1 MSLEYTAAWEQDE
14 THDQPT
20 DYSQEEI
27 DAMDTQDLLML
38 YKKTGDQN
46 LKWPLVLRYEN
57 LVKNVALQIRGV
69 YSSFAQVD
77 DIVDEGIIALL
88 GAIDKY
94 DPDKGVK
101 FETYVA
107 KRIRGMVI
115 DLARKQDWLP
125 RNIRQRAK
133 EIDRAVSSLSN
144 SLGRFPTDEEVAEH
158 LDIPLERYQKD
169 AASVS
174 LGNILSLDA
183 LMDTANFDGYRFEI
197 PADEDEGQ
205 PEAMLQEQEL
215 QNDLAMSIR
224 RLRKN
229 EQIVLSLYYEKNL
242 SMKEIAQVMDVS
254 KPRVSQIHARAI
266 QKLRTYMKG
275 YLEEASAS
283 SEQPQDGKKVSHNA

>member
-1 MSLEYTAAWEQDE
+1 M
-14 THDQPT
+14 
-20 DYSQEEI
+20 
-27 DAMDTQDLLML
+27 
-38 YKKTGDQN
+38 
-46 LKWPLVLRYEN
+46 RYEN

-77 DIVDEGIIALL
+77 DIVDEGIITLL
-88 GAIDKY
+88 TAIDKY
-94 DPDKGVK
+94 DPEKGVK

-107 KRIRGMVI
+107 KRIRGMVV

-133 EIDRAVSSLSN
+133 EIDRAISSLSN
-144 SLGRFPTDEEVAEH
+144 MLGRFPTDEEVAEY
-158 LDIPLERYQKD
+158 LDISVERYQKD

-183 LMDTANFDGYRFEI
+183 LMDATNYEGYRFEI
-197 PADEDEGQ
+197 PADEEEGQ

-215 QNDLAMSIR
+215 QTDLAKGIR
-224 RLRKN
+224 RLREN

-266 QKLRTYMKG
+266 QKLRSYMKS
-275 YLEEASAS
+275 YLNEKAST
-283 SEQPQDGKKVSHNA
+283 ENPNDGKKVSSNA